1 MAQDDFGKE
10 IGQEMSRV
18 FTIAEASN
26 LIDEM
31 GLRAFLV
38 NVKQNLEEPTERDN
52 VDAILRQW

>member
-1 MAQDDFGKE
+1 MQDDFGKE

-18 FTIAEASN
+18 FTIADASE

-38 NVKQNLEEPTERDN
+38 NVKEQLDSKVERDN

>member
-1 MAQDDFGKE
+1 MQDDFGKE

-18 FTIAEASN
+18 FTIADASE

-38 NVKQNLEEPTERDN
+38 NVKEQLDCKVERDK

>member
-1 MAQDDFGKE
+1 MQDDFGKE

-18 FTIAEASN
+18 FTIADASE

-31 GLRAFLV
+31 GLLAFLV
-38 NVKQNLEEPTERDN
+38 NVKEQLDSKVERDN

>member
-1 MAQDDFGKE
+1 MQDDFGKE

-18 FTIAEASN
+18 FTIADASD

-38 NVKQNLEEPTERDN
+38 NVKEQLDSKVERDN

>member
-1 MAQDDFGKE
+1 MQDDLGKE

-18 FTIAEASN
+18 FTIADASE

-31 GLRAFLV
+31 GLLAFLV
-38 NVKQNLEEPTERDN
+38 NVKEQLDSKVERDN